1 VLCPGWIKTRI
12 FESER
17 NYPGQGPVPEVDAQP
32 VGAMLKGMI
41 ESGMEPSA
49 LAERV
54 VDAIVNE
61 RFIIL
66 SDDSH
71 FVLAEVRTQEA
82 KTGAQPS
89 MPQF

>member
-1 VLCPGWIKTRI
+1 
-12 FESER
+12 
-17 NYPGQGPVPEVDAQP
+17 VDDAP

-41 ESGMEPSA
+41 DSGMEPSA

-61 RFIIL
+61 RFVIL

-71 FVLAEVRTQEA
+71 FVLAEARAEEA